1 MEKIK
6 LEKSVLAFVQ
16 GVVLSV
22 IAAFIC
28 GVGFVLED
36 VQAILYAA
44 ILEMCGLFVI
54 GVFVDNFDA
63 KIEEEC
69 E

>member
-16 GVVLSV
+16 AIVLSV
-22 IAAFIC
+22 IASFIG
-28 GVGFVLED
+28 GVGFALGNL
-36 VQAILYAA
+36 QAVGYAV
-44 ILEMCGLFVI
+44 IFEMIGMFCI

-63 KIEEEC
+63 KIEEC

>member
-1 MEKIK
+1 MEKIR

-22 IAAFIC
+22 IAAAIA
-28 GVGFVLED
+28 GVGFVLGD
-36 VQAILYAA
+36 IQTVLFSV
-44 ILEMCGLFVI
+44 ILEMIGMFVI

-63 KIEEEC
+63 KIEEC
-69 E
+69 EY

>member
-1 MEKIK
+1 MEKIR

-22 IAAFIC
+22 IAAAIA
-28 GVGFVLED
+28 GVGFVLGD
-36 VQAILYAA
+36 IQTVLFSV
-44 ILEMCGLFVI
+44 ILEMIGMFVI

-63 KIEEEC
+63 KIEEC

>member
-16 GVVLSV
+16 SIVLSAV
-22 IAAFIC
+22 AAFIA
-28 GVGFVLED
+28 GAGFMLGNS
-36 VQAILYAA
+36 QAILLAV
-44 ILEMCGLFVI
+44 ILEMIGMFVI

-63 KIEEEC
+63 TIEEDC

>member
-16 GVVLSV
+16 SIVLSV
-22 IAAFIC
+22 IASAIG
-28 GVGFVLED
+28 GVGYVLGD
-36 VQAILYAA
+36 VQAIGYAV
-44 ILEMCGLFVI
+44 ILEMIGMFVI

-63 KIEEEC
+63 KIEEYED
-69 E
+69 

>member
-1 MEKIK
+1 MEKIR

-22 IAAFIC
+22 IAAAIA
-28 GVGFVLED
+28 GVGFVLGD
-36 VQAILYAA
+36 IQTVLFSV
-44 ILEMCGLFVI
+44 ILEMIGMFVI
-54 GVFVDNFDA
+54 SVFVDNFDA
-63 KIEEEC
+63 KIEEC

>member
-28 GVGFVLED
+28 GVGFMLGD
-36 VQAILYAA
+36 LQAVLYAV
-44 ILEMCGLFVI
+44 ILEMIGMFVI